1 MKQALIKFGSRWLVS
16 LLVLFATMGCLPK
29 FEFWIANESNAEYKI
44 EILFK
49 KKYTLEGFNAL
60 FGYKIDRQV
69 AMVRTPMPFYDNM
82 FFQAD
87 TSKKD
92 PNRLTETDFQ
102 YNPVTATFYY
112 TLRPKNAF
120 LLEQASSIN
129 DSQGIEL
136 IQELKFISKDG
147 EIIYRGKE
155 IRKLFLA
162 NKNLT
167 IALK

>member
-112 TLRPKNAF
+112 TLRPT
-120 LLEQASSIN
+120 SPN
-129 DSQGIEL
+129 DSRGIEL
-136 IQELKFISKDG
+136 IQEVKFISKDG